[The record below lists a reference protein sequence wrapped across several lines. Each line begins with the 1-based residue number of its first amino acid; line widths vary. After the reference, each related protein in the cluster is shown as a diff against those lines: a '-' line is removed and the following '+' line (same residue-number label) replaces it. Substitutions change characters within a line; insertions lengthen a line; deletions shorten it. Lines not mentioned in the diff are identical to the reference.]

1 MNNANEEMRK
11 YLLVL
16 FLSFIS
22 FAVKAQ
28 VGEYRTDFA
37 VGVNG
42 GYVLSNVGFQ
52 PDVPQSMLGG
62 MTMGVTLRY
71 TCEKYFKS
79 ICAIVAEVNLVQTGW
94 KEKIQGMEN
103 QPLYYEGS
111 TEALHYQRKMTYLQ
125 IPLFARLGWGRER
138 KGLQG
143 FFQVGPQ
150 LGIFLSESTTTNLID
165 GEEPTEQRSSSIVEQ
180 ESKPVE
186 KKFDYG
192 IAGGAGIEF
201 SVPKVGH
208 FMLEGRYY
216 YGLGNIFGNSK
227 SDYFGKSNFG
237 QIVIKATYLF
247 DIVKTKNDKIK

>member
-94 KEKIQGMEN
+94 KEKIQGLEN

>member
-1 MNNANEEMRK
+1 MKNANEEMRK
-11 YLLVL
+11 FLFVF

-22 FAVKAQ
+22 FAAKAQ

-42 GYVLSNVGFQ
+42 GYVLSNIGFQ

-94 KEKIQGMEN
+94 KEKIQGLEN

-138 KGLQG
+138 KGIQG

-150 LGIFLSESTTTNLID
+150 LGIFLSESTTTNLVD
-165 GEEPTEQRSSSIVEQ
+165 DKEPTEQRSSNIVKQ
-180 ESKPVE
+180 ESMPVE

-216 YGLGNIFGNSK
+216 YGLGNIYGNSK

>member
-42 GYVLSNVGFQ
+42 GYVLSIVGFQ

-138 KGLQG
+138 KGIQG

-216 YGLGNIFGNSK
+216 YGLGNIYGNSK